1 MIGRSRRWC
10 AEGGSLIGCDYCS
23 NAFCK
28 KCVLRNLGR
37 RELSA
42 ILEEE
47 RKWYCYV
54 CSPEPLM
61 DLVLAC
67 DSVLQNLEKI
77 WARKRAGVGGGA
89 RGKQRGGRGGA
100 GIGFPLSSAPSR
112 GLCERMQRVVEMTTS
127 LNRSF
132 VEFMQSERDE
142 EASEEEDADR
152 ARRLM
157 MFRTILQ
164 DLHQAHAALQVTSIS
179 SAVEFPCC
187 HVTVF
192 QCCRKFAKNQ

>member
-1 MIGRSRRWC
+1 MIGRSHRWC

-28 KCVLRNLGR
+28 KCVQRNLGR

-54 CSPEPLM
+54 CNPEPLL

-67 DSVLQNLEKI
+67 DSVLQNLEKP
-77 WARKRAGVGGGA
+77 RPPPTPA

-100 GIGFPLSSAPSR
+100 GTGFPLSSAPSR
-112 GLCERMQRVVEMTTS
+112 GLCERMQRVVDMTTS

-132 VEFMQSERDE
+132 VEFMQSEKDE
-142 EASEEEDADR
+142 EASEEEDVDR

-157 MFRTILQ
+157 MFRTILK
-164 DLHQAHAALQVTSIS
+164 DLHQAHNALQVTQIS
-179 SAVEFPCC
+179 VDEI
-187 HVTVF
+187 TGI
-192 QCCRKFAKNQ
+192 

>member
-1 MIGRSRRWC
+1 MANFFYRWC

-61 DLVLAC
+61 DLVIAC

-77 WARKRAGVGGGA
+77 WARKRSSRPEGSATGRGMVGG
-89 RGKQRGGRGGA
+89 RGRPRGGRGGMGA
-100 GIGFPLSSAPSR
+100 GLAAGMAPSQ
-112 GLCERMQRVVEMTTS
+112 GLCQRMQRVVEMTAS
-127 LNRSF
+127 LNQSF
-132 VEFMQSERDE
+132 MTFMHSERDE
-142 EASEEEDADR
+142 EASEEEDVER

-157 MFRTILQ
+157 MFRTILR
-164 DLHQAHAALQVTSIS
+164 DLREAQGALQVC
-179 SAVEFPCC
+179 VDMYVCG
-187 HVTVF
+187 VV
-192 QCCRKFAKNQ
+192 